1 MKLYD
6 NAAKRS
12 FERDPRG
19 LLHLTRSL
27 PLDVQAEV
35 TPVEREIAAPQMSFD
50 TGYLIRAG
58 TAWIEMVEALA
69 RWHSREVRR
78 IADRANLLSHM
89 PHHRKLPI
97 RIKVALLTPE
107 GVPRELPERFEVRR
121 GDAGHWAIPR
131 YFRLWE
137 EDPAPVLALG
147 RPALMPWVPL
157 MKSPTTGQLKAAA
170 DAVAGDAELVAQFY
184 TLGSVHYER
193 GFLRTLLERFDDMF
207 TPELVAQTPAGKEY
221 GALMK
226 RRGRKEGRAEGSL
239 AARLDDI
246 REFLKSRYPRMRIPK
261 LEDRFQ
267 TPEAARDALRLLYRA
282 STAAEARAILAPPPN
297 GSH

>member
-1 MKLYD
+1 MAFAGGPAYRGPRESSVVH
-6 NAAKRS
+6 ARKR
-12 FERDPRG
+12 
-19 LLHLTRSL
+19 
-27 PLDVQAEV
+27 
-35 TPVEREIAAPQMSFD
+35 
-50 TGYLIRAG
+50 
-58 TAWIEMVEALA
+58 
-69 RWHSREVRR
+69 
-78 IADRANLLSHM
+78 
-89 PHHRKLPI
+89 PI
-97 RIKVALLTPE
+97 RVRVALLTPE
-107 GVPRELPERFEVRR
+107 GVPRERPERFEVR

-137 EDPAPVLALG
+137 EDPAPVIALG

-193 GFLRTLLERFDDMF
+193 GFLRTLLEGFDDMF

-226 RRGRKEGRAEGSL
+226 RRGRKKGHAEGLSEGSL
-239 AARLDDI
+239 VGLLDAI
-246 REFLKSRYPRMRIPK
+246 RDFLKSRYPRMRV
-261 LEDRFQ
+261 LDLATRFG

-282 STAAEARAILAPPPN
+282 STAAEARAILAPAPN